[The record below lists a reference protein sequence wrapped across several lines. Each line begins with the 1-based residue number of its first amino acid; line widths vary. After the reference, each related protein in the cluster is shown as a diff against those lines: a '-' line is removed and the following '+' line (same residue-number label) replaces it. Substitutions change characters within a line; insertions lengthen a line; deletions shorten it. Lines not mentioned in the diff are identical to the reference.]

1 MSVISIIINRIERWH
16 GICLIPCLTLI
27 KEVKMRVKLFF
38 ALVGT
43 VLILAGGVVFADD
56 PGQVRD
62 RNQVRVEAKPQNKLQ
77 YQNRLMFVDEDG
89 DGICDGLR
97 DHDNDGIPNGQDPDW
112 NRPQD
117 GTGNKF
123 KNGNGS
129 QNGNG
134 NRNGNQ
140 NQNSGN
146 QFGNKNTFRGGNA
159 WNNQSFR
166 QNRTGSGSG
175 VCDSTG
181 PKGSARRGGKR

>member
-1 MSVISIIINRIERWH
+1 MWH
-16 GICLIPCLTLI
+16 GICLNACLRLI

-43 VLILAGGVVFADD
+43 VLILIGGVVFADD

-62 RNQVRVEAKPQNKLQ
+62 RNQLQSGVKLQNKLQ
-77 YQNRLMFVDEDG
+77 YQNRWMFVDENG

-117 GTGNKF
+117 GTGNQF
-123 KNGNGS
+123 KKGNGG
-129 QNGNG
+129 QNGNGNG
-134 NRNGNQ
+134 NRN
-140 NQNSGN
+140 QNSNN
-146 QFGNKNTFRGGNA
+146 QFGNKGGFRSGNN
-159 WNNQSFR
+159 WSNQSFR

-175 VCDSTG
+175 VCDLTG
-181 PKGSARRGGKR
+181 PKGNSHRGGKR